1 MNPDGTGRTYRKKAR
16 VVARDKGDW
25 IAVPVPDA
33 EIPHEWVDAACVVLA
48 NYRGFSKAAD
58 RFWELSGG
66 ITRCEECG

>member
-33 EIPHEWVDAACVVLA
+33 EIPREWVDAARAVLA

-58 RFWELSGG
+58 RF
-66 ITRCEECG
+66 